1 MGCGRDS
8 GGGVACVYPR
18 ARGIL
23 AANLGCL
30 CEIGAGVRCGN
41 RGGMCMCVYSAMGTR
56 VYVIVMDLLD
66 VTVHVYD
73 CDCVTKS

>member
-1 MGCGRDS
+1 M
-8 GGGVACVYPR
+8 YPR

-30 CEIGAGVRCGN
+30 CEIGAGARYGN
-41 RGGMCMCVYSAMGTR
+41 RGGICVHSAMGTR
-56 VYVIVMDLLD
+56 AVCDLLD